1 MVKKISMALLC
12 TVLGSSLYAGNY
24 DSDSKGFLGL
34 EVGAATVQGDRF
46 FGTGLNAGYEGD
58 AVEYGFRIGAQTNEW
73 RAMFVFDY
81 YDSSDD
87 DQNLEKSFLMVDYF
101 FLESDSDVN
110 FRPFIG
116 ANVGYVNYE
125 STFVESSDFAYG
137 GQIGFAVEVAEVM
150 DVDLSY
156 RYSLSNSEQ
165 LDNMGSIVLGINYL
179 Y

>member
-1 MVKKISMALLC
+1 MIKKIAIALLC

-24 DSDSKGFLGL
+24 DSTSRGFLGL
-34 EVGAATVQGDRF
+34 ELGAATVQGDRF
-46 FGTGLNAGYEGD
+46 FDLGYEGD

-137 GQIGFAVEVAEVM
+137 GQIGFAVEVAEVL

-156 RYSLSNSEQ
+156 RYSLSNAEE

>member
-1 MVKKISMALLC
+1 MVKKIAIALLC
-12 TVLGSSLYAGNY
+12 TALGSLLYAGNY
-24 DSDSKGFLGL
+24 DSASKGFLGL
-34 EVGAATVQGDRF
+34 ELGAATAQGDRF
-46 FGTGLNAGYEGD
+46 LNTGLNTGYEGD
-58 AVEYGFRIGAQTNEW
+58 AIEYGFRIGAQTNEW

-81 YDSSDD
+81 YDSSSD

-125 STFVESSDFAYG
+125 STFVESSDFVYG
-137 GQIGFAVEVAEVM
+137 GQIGFAVEVADIL

-156 RYSLSNSEQ
+156 RYSLSIADEV
-165 LDNMGSIVLGINYL
+165 DNMGSIVLGINYL